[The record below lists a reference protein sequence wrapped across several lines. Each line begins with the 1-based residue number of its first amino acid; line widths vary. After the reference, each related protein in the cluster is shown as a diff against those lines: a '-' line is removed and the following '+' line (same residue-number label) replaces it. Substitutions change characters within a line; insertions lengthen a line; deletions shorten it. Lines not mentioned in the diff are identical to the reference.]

1 LSKITGNGVSSKVQ
15 SATSEVLTEEGS
27 QVVGKLAGDTA
38 GALVGSGV
46 KGGENWAR
54 EQDKN

>member
-1 LSKITGNGVSSKVQ
+1 MMTNQCYVELTP
-15 SATSEVLTEEGS
+15 TSEVLTEEGS

-54 EQDKN
+54 EQDNN